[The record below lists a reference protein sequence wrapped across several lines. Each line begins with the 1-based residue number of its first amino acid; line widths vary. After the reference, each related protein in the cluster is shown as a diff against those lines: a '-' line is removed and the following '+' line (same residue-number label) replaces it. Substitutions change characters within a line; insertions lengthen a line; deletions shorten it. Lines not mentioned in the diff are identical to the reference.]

1 MDQRRVAIV
10 TVAAIH
16 LLLLAAL
23 RSAMVEKPY
32 VPPPRTEEPV
42 LVVTFIDETELPP
55 PPDVAPSTA
64 EIEPASPAAPVAAPE
79 PAPDRERLTARFVE
93 SATPD
98 VARPP
103 PSDTDDAVRI
113 VNPDGSLRLS
123 QEVFDAADAKPAPGF
138 QPKDATQ
145 PGFMAHKSPV
155 DDRKTRF
162 DKYWVPDK
170 ETLGQELARKYPIAA
185 LLLQGVNGDRCPPRS
200 IDPECE
206 NDAQPAFQ
214 DDPFPDEDILD

>member
-10 TVAAIH
+10 SVAAIH

-32 VPPPRTEEPV
+32 VPPPRVDEAV
-42 LVVTFIDETELPP
+42 MVVTFVDEVTPAPP

-64 EIEPASPAAPVAAPE
+64 NDA
-79 PAPDRERLTARFVE
+79 PAPPSIPRAPPATDRERLTARFVE
-93 SATPD
+93 SDAPD
-98 VARPP
+98 VAQPP
-103 PSDTDDAVRI
+103 PPDSDDAIRL

-123 QEVFDAADAKPAPGF
+123 QEVIDAAEAKPAPGYI
-138 QPKDATQ
+138 PKDTSS
-145 PGFMAHKSPV
+145 PEFMAHESPV
-155 DDRKTRF
+155 EYRSTRF

-185 LLLQGVNGDRCPPRS
+185 LLLQGVHGDRCPPRS

-206 NDAQPAFQ
+206 NEAQPAFQ
-214 DDPFPDEDILD
+214 ADPMPDEDILD